1 MTWKPDERTIKTF
14 GDYSVVS
21 ERRGSDTAH
30 LISFPDGRKVRVLP
44 DPDTSGQK
52 RSRIVSEALADLQ
65 GWDEAKAALYKAGM
79 RGTRAWDALQR
90 DPFVQLVGVLDLE
103 GLAWEV
109 PGPGEVT
116 IEEWLAEWFECM
128 PPTEAATAADDL
140 IKDLETTGWKIVR
153 KEEGR

>member
-1 MTWKPDERTIKTF
+1 MTWKADERTTKTF

-44 DPDTSGQK
+44 DPDISGQK

-103 GLAWEV
+103 GLTWEV
-109 PGPGEVT
+109 PTLGEVT
-116 IEEWLAEWFECM
+116 IEEWLAEWFELFGVNDV
-128 PPTEAATAADDL
+128 AYARDALLGDLADD
-140 IKDLETTGWKIVR
+140 GWEIVR
-153 KEEGR
+153 KEETS